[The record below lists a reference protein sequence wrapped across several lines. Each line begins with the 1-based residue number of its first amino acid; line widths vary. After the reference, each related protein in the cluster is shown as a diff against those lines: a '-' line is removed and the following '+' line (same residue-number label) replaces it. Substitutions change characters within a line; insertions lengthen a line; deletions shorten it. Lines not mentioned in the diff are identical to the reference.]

1 MTHKAS
7 LLLLLL
13 TIWMTCSISFSSA
26 QVIKPV
32 SWYYESSAQTF
43 EADDTVALH
52 FWANIDSGW
61 YMYASDFSKELG
73 PVPTNFDFRPH
84 TSYELLD
91 EVQSVGSKE
100 KYDSLWQGTYT
111 YFQDKAHFQQNIRI
125 RSSQPQLHILLTYQV
140 CSDQTGQCIQ
150 LEEEISTHSF
160 LKESAATSDANL
172 WVSDVAALWKFFLI
186 AFLSG
191 LAALLTPCV
200 FPLIPMTVTYFIENK
215 GTNKNATL
223 YGGCIVLIYTL
234 IGFGLSPFMGPAV
247 ANELATGWI
256 PNVVFFLVFLFFGL
270 SFLGLF
276 DIVLPYKWANFTE
289 HRTEKGGLGGIFF
302 MALTLV
308 LITFSCTGPI
318 VGSILVESA
327 GGIQLKPVVG
337 MLGYSL
343 AFALPFS
350 LFARFPSALS
360 ALPKSGG
367 WLNTV
372 KVTLGFLELA
382 FALKFLS
389 IPDQAYHWGILDR
402 EVYLSL
408 WIAIFGLLVLYL
420 LGIFR
425 LSKDTAERI
434 TVPRLL
440 CAWIVLSFVVY
451 LIPGLFGAPLKAL
464 SGYLPPKSTQDFDL
478 STSMYP
484 SSPPSA
490 IYALCEEP
498 MYADF
503 LHLPHNLQGYFDLTQ
518 ALACAK
524 KQQKPVFV
532 DFTGHGCVNCREME
546 ARVWADPRVLQRL
559 QKNFII
565 AALYIDEKTLLP
577 KEKWYTSTYDGKQKK
592 SIGQQHADMQITSFQ
607 NNAQPYYVILSPKEG
622 ELLVAPRAYSL
633 DIEAFISFL
642 DSGTEAA
649 RTSITPKT

>member
-1 MTHKAS
+1 MRHTIFFLTVWTTLSTHT
-7 LLLLLL
+7 L
-13 TIWMTCSISFSSA
+13 FS
-26 QVIKPV
+26 QVFKPAN
-32 SWYYESSAQTF
+32 WYYQASTQVFQVDEELT
-43 EADDTVALH
+43 LH
-52 FWANIDSGW
+52 FYAKIDSGW

-73 PVPTNFDFRPH
+73 PVPTHIEFQPH
-84 TSYELLD
+84 ESYELLG
-91 EVQSVGSKE
+91 ELQSIGAKK
-100 KYDSLWQGTYT
+100 KYDSLWKGSYT
-111 YFQDKAHFQQNIRI
+111 YFKEKAHFQQNIRI
-125 RSSQPQLHILLTYQV
+125 KAADPQLHLLITCQV
-140 CSDQTGQCIQ
+140 CDDQTGRCVQ
-150 LEEEISTHSF
+150 LEEEVNTDAFF
-160 LKESAATSDANL
+160 LPSSSVFNAEEL
-172 WVSDVAALWKFFLI
+172 LKFFFI
-186 AFLSG
+186 AFLAG

-215 GTNKNATL
+215 GTSKNAVL
-223 YGGCIVLIYTL
+223 YGVCIVLIYTL
-234 IGFGLSPFMGPAV
+234 IGFGLSPFMGPSL
-247 ANELATGWI
+247 ANELATGWV
-256 PNVVFFLVFLFFGL
+256 PNVIFFLVFLCFGL

-276 DIVLPYKWANFTE
+276 EIVLPYKWANFAE

-327 GGIQLKPVVG
+327 GGVQLKPIVG

-350 LFARFPSALS
+350 LFARFPSALA

-420 LGIFR
+420 LGMFR

-440 CAWIVLSFVVY
+440 CACVVLSFVMY

-478 STSMYP
+478 STATYQ
-484 SSPPSA
+484 SSTFSTT
-490 IYALCEEP
+490 YALCETPLYE
-498 MYADF
+498 DF
-503 LHLPHNLQGYFDLTQ
+503 LHLPHNLQGYFDLSQ
-518 ALACAK
+518 ALACAQK
-524 KQQKPVFV
+524 RKKPVFV

-546 ARVWADPRVLQRL
+546 ARVWADKRVLQRL
-559 QKNFII
+559 RENFII
-565 AALYIDEKTLLP
+565 AALYIDEKNLLP
-577 KEKWYTSTYDGKQKK
+577 KEQWYVSAYDGTQKK
-592 SIGQQHADMQITSFQ
+592 SIGQKHADIQITHFQ
-607 NNAQPYYVILSPKEG
+607 NNAQPYYVILSPTG
-622 ELLVAPRAYSL
+622 ELLVPPSAYNL
-633 DIEAFISFL
+633 DVEAFINFL
-642 DSGTEAA
+642 DKGAKAA
-649 RTSITPKT
+649 HARMPSDT